1 MKAIRGALLSL
12 ALTVCWGTTAGLAD
26 VTIKLKN
33 GTTIVVPIDSEQ
45 VESVTVGDG
54 ELKESKPQ
62 PKKTA
67 EDGRKPRKR
76 SEAYRQAPLPTE
88 NATTATETFGLPG
101 ASTFIEGVFG
111 GGEGLGR
118 TITVGPMGQYKLP
131 SAAARQAGNGDIIE
145 IEPGLYVDDYATWE
159 ASNLT
164 IRSSDPKR
172 RVHLRST
179 KNSPN
184 GKAIWVISG
193 KNITI
198 DGIEFSGAR
207 SSSRNG
213 AGIRHEGG
221 KLTVRNSYF
230 HHNESGILVANI
242 ADTELVVEDSE
253 FSYRRYQN
261 PRAHAIYMGS
271 GKSLVVRNSYFHHN
285 DRGHHIKS
293 RAAATT
299 IINNRILDGDG
310 GSSYLVDMSNCGES
324 LLIGNVFQQGEYAEN
339 TNMISYGAEGCDET
353 VEKLVLVHNTFV
365 NDRGRGTFLLNRSN
379 EKAVLANN
387 LMVGRGNAWD
397 GLVDDRG
404 NLKLNEHAFVDKA
417 KWDYH
422 LVAGS
427 AAVNAGEAKA
437 LEGLP
442 VPEGRTFSG
451 RPDMG
456 AYELVQ

>member
-1 MKAIRGALLSL
+1 MYAARIALLGIVA
-12 ALTVCWGTTAGLAD
+12 ALGLGATAVLAD
-26 VTIKLKN
+26 VTIKLKD
-33 GTTIVVPIDSEQ
+33 GTTIIVPIDAEQ
-45 VESVTVGDG
+45 VESVSVGDG
-54 ELKESKPQ
+54 APQAAKPRQ
-62 PKKTA
+62 NKPP
-67 EDGRKPRKR
+67 EDTRKPRKR
-76 SEAYRQAPLPTE
+76 SKAYRKAPLPKE
-88 NATTATETFGLPG
+88 GTAAAAETFGLPG
-101 ASTFIEGVFG
+101 TSPFIEGAFG

-118 TITVGPMGQYKLP
+118 TITVGPMGEYKVP
-131 SAAARQAGNGDIIE
+131 SAAARQAGNGDVIE
-145 IEPGLYVDDYATWE
+145 IEPGLYVDDYATWD
-159 ASNLT
+159 ANNLT
-164 IRSSDPKR
+164 IRSSDPDR

-179 KNSPN
+179 KNASN

-198 DGIEFSGAR
+198 EGIEFLGAR
-207 SSSRNG
+207 SSSRIG
-213 AGIRHEGG
+213 AGIRHQAG

-261 PRAHAIYMGS
+261 PRAHAIYMGN

-299 IINNRILDGDG
+299 SINNRIIDGDG
-310 GSSYLVDMSNCGES
+310 GSSYLVDMSNCGKS
-324 LLIGNVFQQGEYAEN
+324 LLIGNVFQQGEHAEN
-339 TNMISYGAEGCDET
+339 TNMISYGAEGCEET
-353 VEKLVLVHNTFV
+353 VEDLILVHNTLV

-397 GLVDDRG
+397 DLVDDRG
-404 NLKLNEHAFVDKA
+404 NLKLNNHAFVDRKN
-417 KWDYH
+417 WDYH

-427 AAVNAGEAKA
+427 AAVNAGKTAS
-437 LEGLP
+437 L
-442 VPEGRTFSG
+442 
-451 RPDMG
+451 
-456 AYELVQ
+456 